1 MTHSALVVGFGGG
14 GSRLVAGAR
23 RLLGVDCLVVSPD
36 HRDAVDGCRFVHVP
50 CRTLAN
56 PSVHAIRGAAGEV
69 AGLLRAHLAGYDT
82 VIMAANLAGR
92 SGAALAPMVS
102 AACRDLGKQ
111 AISFVIMPFRYEKDR
126 IFNAGVSLRRI
137 RRDSA
142 CTIILD
148 NDSMLEC
155 NPDLDQQSCYMVG
168 NGALFSIMDSLGR
181 ADISGDCIVSAG
193 RPRASSEESLR
204 DSIKMLYET
213 APPRAVKR
221 SILYITGSAPVGVI
235 ESVSRLTE
243 GITDAP
249 VEVVSGGAGPDGVV
263 LASATGTVSKFDE
276 YDPLGVIPEDRV
288 LDWDDP
294 DSSANIDLDLYRLP

>member
-1 MTHSALVVGFGGG
+1 MDHSALVVGLGGG
-14 GSRLVAGAR
+14 GSRLAAGAR
-23 RLLGVDCLVVSPD
+23 GILGADCLVVSPD
-36 HRDAVDGCRFVHVP
+36 HGDMVDGCDFVHVP
-50 CRTLAN
+50 SRTLVN

-69 AGLLRAHLAGYDT
+69 AGKLRARVANYDT

-92 SGAALAPMVS
+92 SGAALAPLVS
-102 AACRDLGKQ
+102 AACRDLEKQ

-126 IFNAGVSLRRI
+126 IFNAGVSLRRV

-155 NPDLDQQSCYMVG
+155 NPDLGQQSCYAVG
-168 NGALFSIMDSLGR
+168 NGALLCIMDSLGR
-181 ADISGDCIVSAG
+181 AGISGDCIVSAG
-193 RPRASSEESLR
+193 RPRASPEESLR

-213 APPRAVKR
+213 APPRAVKK
-221 SILYITGSAPVGVI
+221 SILYIAGSAPVGVI

-263 LASATGTVSKFDE
+263 LASATGTLSKFDE

-288 LDWDDP
+288 IDWDDP
-294 DSSANIDLDLYRLP
+294 DSSVDVDLGLYRLP